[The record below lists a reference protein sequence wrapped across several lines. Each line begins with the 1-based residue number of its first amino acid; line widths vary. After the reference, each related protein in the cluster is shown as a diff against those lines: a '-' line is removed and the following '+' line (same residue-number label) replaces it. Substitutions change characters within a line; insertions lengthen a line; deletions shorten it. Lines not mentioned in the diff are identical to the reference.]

1 MHRLGSARTG
11 LSFDSA
17 TAYPL
22 GLGGRQ
28 VDRKPDRRPELRL
41 RLSFSPMAFSDL
53 PSRTLYQG
61 VDRAP
66 ARAFLHAIG
75 LTREDLDKPFIG
87 VSNCWSETMP
97 CNFGLRELAAPL
109 KSGIRGAGAN
119 PMEFNTIAISDG
131 ITMGTEGMKTS
142 LVSREVIADSI
153 ELVARGHMF
162 DALCCLCACDKTI
175 PASAIAL
182 ARLDRP
188 GMLLYGGSIMPGTFR
203 GRQVAVG
210 DVYEAI
216 GAAAAGKIS
225 DADLAELEAVACPG
239 AGACG
244 GQYTANTMSMVME
257 VIGLS
262 PVGFNSIPATD
273 PAKHRAAEALGPVA
287 MNLLE
292 QDLRPSRILTRRA
305 FDNAI
310 AAVAASGGSTNAVL
324 HLLALAR
331 EVGVQLAI
339 DDIDRISRRTP
350 LLCDLKPGGRFAAVE
365 LHKAGGIAVLTKRL
379 IEGGFID
386 GDALTVTGRSLGEES
401 ESAAETS
408 GQEVVATLSRP
419 LRAEGGLVILRGN
432 LAPEGAVVKIT
443 QHTPVSHRGP
453 ARVFNREE
461 DAFAA
466 VYSGRIKPGDVVAI
480 RYEGPKGGPGM
491 REMLDVTAVIVG
503 EGLGQSV
510 AMVTDGRF
518 SGATRGLMVGHAA
531 PEAAVGGPLAALH
544 DGDIIHIDVPSRTL
558 EAEGVD
564 LAGRL
569 SDWAPPPPRYTSGA
583 FAKYIALVQSAS
595 EGADRKSVV

>member
-1 MHRLGSARTG
+1 VASR
-11 LSFDSA
+11 
-17 TAYPL
+17 
-22 GLGGRQ
+22 
-28 VDRKPDRRPELRL
+28 E
-41 RLSFSPMAFSDL
+41 L

-61 VDRAP
+61 RDRAA
-66 ARAFLHAIG
+66 ARSFLHAIG
-75 LTREDLDKPFIG
+75 LTNADIDKPFVG
-87 VSNCWSETMP
+87 VSNVWTETMP
-97 CNFGLRELAAPL
+97 CNFGLRELAVPL
-109 KSGIRGAGAN
+109 KSGIKAAGAN

-142 LVSREVIADSI
+142 LVSREVIADGI
-153 ELVARGHMF
+153 ELMGRGHMF
-162 DALCCLCACDKTI
+162 DAMVTLCACDKTI

-188 GMLLYGGSIMPGTFR
+188 GVLLYGGSIMAGMFR

-210 DVYEAI
+210 DIYEAI
-216 GAAAAGKIS
+216 GAAAAGKIT
-225 DADLAELEAVACPG
+225 DADLAELEQVACPG

-273 PAKHRAAEALGPVA
+273 PKKHPAAEAMGRVV
-287 MNLLE
+287 MNALE
-292 QDLRPSRILTRRA
+292 EDLRPSRILTRRA

-331 EVGVQLAI
+331 EVGVDLAI
-339 DDIDRISRRTP
+339 DEIDRISRRTP

-365 LHKAGGIAVLTKRL
+365 LHRAGGIALLTKRL
-379 IEGGFID
+379 IEGGYID
-386 GDALTVTGRSLGEES
+386 GDALTVTGRSIGEES
-401 ESAAETS
+401 DSVTETA
-408 GQEVVATLSRP
+408 GQAVVAPLSRP
-419 LRAEGGLVILRGN
+419 LRAEGGLVVLRGN

-443 QHTPVSHRGP
+443 AHTPTSHRGP

-466 VYSGRIKPGDVVAI
+466 VSAGRIKPGDTVVI

-491 REMLDVTAVIVG
+491 REMLQVTAAIVG
-503 EGLGQSV
+503 EGLGDSV

-518 SGATRGLMVGHAA
+518 SGATQGLMVGHVA
-531 PEAAVGGPLAALH
+531 PEAAVGGPLAALE
-544 DGDIIHIDVPSRTL
+544 DGDIIDMDVDSRRL
-558 EAEGVD
+558 NVEGVD
-564 LAGRL
+564 IEARLKSWSPPEPHYRKGVLA
-569 SDWAPPPPRYTSGA
+569 RY
-583 FAKYIALVQSAS
+583 ALLVGSAS
-595 EGADRKSVV
+595 EGAMLKP

>member
-1 MHRLGSARTG
+1 MTPTER
-11 LSFDSA
+11 
-17 TAYPL
+17 
-22 GLGGRQ
+22 
-28 VDRKPDRRPELRL
+28 
-41 RLSFSPMAFSDL
+41 
-53 PSRTLYQG
+53 PSRALYQG
-61 VDRAP
+61 RDRAG
-66 ARAFLHAIG
+66 ARSFLYAIG
-75 LTREDLDKPFIG
+75 LTAEDIGKPFIG

-109 KSGIRGAGAN
+109 KAGIRAAGAN

-131 ITMGTEGMKTS
+131 ITMGSEGMKTS

-153 ELVARGHMF
+153 ELVARGHAF
-162 DALCCLCACDKTI
+162 DAMFSLCACDKTI

-188 GMLLYGGSIMPGTFR
+188 GMVLYGGSIMPGRFR
-203 GRQVAVG
+203 GRDVAVG

-225 DADLAELEAVACPG
+225 DADLAELESVACPG

-273 PAKHRAAEALGPVA
+273 PGKHPAAEALGRLALQV
-287 MNLLE
+287 LE

-331 EVGVQLAI
+331 EIGVELAI

-365 LHKAGGIAVLTKRL
+365 LHRAGGIALLTRRL
-379 IEGGFID
+379 IEGGYVD
-386 GDALTVTGRSLGEES
+386 GDALTVTGRTLGEEC
-401 ESAAETS
+401 ANVTETT
-408 GQEVVATLSRP
+408 GQEVVAP
-419 LRAEGGLVILRGN
+419 LAKPLGREGGLVILRGN
-432 LAPEGAVVKIT
+432 LGPDGAVVKVT
-443 QHTPVSHRGP
+443 QHTPTTHRGP

-466 VYSGRIKPGDVVAI
+466 VTAGKIKPGDTVVI
-480 RYEGPKGGPGM
+480 RYEGPRGGPGM
-491 REMLDVTAVIVG
+491 REMLLVTAAIVG
-503 EGLGQSV
+503 EGLGGTV
-510 AMVTDGRF
+510 ALVTDGRF
-518 SGATRGLMVGHAA
+518 SGATQGLMIGHVA
-531 PEAAVGGPLAALH
+531 PEAAVGGPLAAIR
-544 DGDIIHIDVPSRTL
+544 DGDIINIDVPTRRLEVEDVDIAKRLNGWSPPEANYSR
-558 EAEGVD
+558 GV
-564 LAGRL
+564 LA
-569 SDWAPPPPRYTSGA
+569 RY
-583 FAKYIALVQSAS
+583 ALLVGSAS
-595 EGADRKSVV
+595 EGAMLKP

>member
-1 MHRLGSARTG
+1 VAPR
-11 LSFDSA
+11 
-17 TAYPL
+17 
-22 GLGGRQ
+22 
-28 VDRKPDRRPELRL
+28 E
-41 RLSFSPMAFSDL
+41 L

-61 VDRAP
+61 RDRAA
-66 ARAFLHAIG
+66 ARSFLHAIG
-75 LTREDLDKPFIG
+75 LTNADINKPFVG
-87 VSNCWSETMP
+87 VSNVWTETMP
-97 CNFGLRELAAPL
+97 CNFGLRDLAVPL
-109 KSGIRGAGAN
+109 KAGIKAAGAN

-153 ELVARGHMF
+153 ELVGRGHMF
-162 DALCCLCACDKTI
+162 DAMVTLCACDKTI

-182 ARLDRP
+182 VRLDRP
-188 GMLLYGGSIMPGTFR
+188 GVLLYGGSIMAGMFR

-210 DVYEAI
+210 DIYEAI
-216 GAAAAGKIS
+216 GAAAAGKIT

-273 PAKHRAAEALGPVA
+273 PKKHPAAETMGRVVMNAL
-287 MNLLE
+287 E
-292 QDLRPSRILTRRA
+292 EDLRPSRILTRRA

-331 EVGVQLAI
+331 EVGVDLAI
-339 DDIDRISRRTP
+339 DEIDRISRRTP

-365 LHKAGGIAVLTKRL
+365 LHRAGGIALLTKRL
-379 IEGGFID
+379 IEGGYID
-386 GDALTVTGRSLGEES
+386 GDALTVTGRSIGEDS
-401 ESAAETS
+401 ESVTETA
-408 GQEVVATLSRP
+408 GQEVVAPLSRP
-419 LRAEGGLVILRGN
+419 LRAEGGLVVLRGN
-432 LAPEGAVVKIT
+432 LAPDGAVVKIT
-443 QHTPVSHRGP
+443 AHTPTSHRGP

-466 VYSGRIKPGDVVAI
+466 VSAGRIKPGDTVVI

-491 REMLDVTAVIVG
+491 REMLQVTAAIVG
-503 EGLGQSV
+503 EGLGDSV

-518 SGATRGLMVGHAA
+518 SGATQGLMVGHVA
-531 PEAAVGGPLAALH
+531 PEAAVGGPLAALQ
-544 DGDIIHIDVPSRTL
+544 DGDIVEMDVDSRRL
-558 EAEGVD
+558 NVEGVD
-564 LAGRL
+564 VEARLKTWSPPEPHYRKGVLA
-569 SDWAPPPPRYTSGA
+569 RY
-583 FAKYIALVQSAS
+583 ALLVGSAS
-595 EGADRKSVV
+595 EGAMLKP